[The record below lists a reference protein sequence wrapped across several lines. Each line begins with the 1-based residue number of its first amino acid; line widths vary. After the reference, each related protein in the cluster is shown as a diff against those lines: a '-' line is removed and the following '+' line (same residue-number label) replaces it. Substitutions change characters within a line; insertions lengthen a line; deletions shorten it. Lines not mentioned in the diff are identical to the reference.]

1 MSSRPSRPDT
11 REVNCQACLA
21 FTGDRSNCSGLVSD
35 FLTIPAG
42 SPFSTLRALKP
53 TGRKSAY
60 ARPGTSGRSRT
71 ARLTDT
77 AHLPSRRQPRAG
89 SSMVAQE
96 LPPRDHRH
104 AGHQNAVL
112 EATLETVAPV
122 RIGARHLHR
131 RPARSRRKARSAHVL

>member
-11 REVNCQACLA
+11 REINSQAGLA
-21 FTGDRSNCSGLVSD
+21 FAGDRSNCSGLVSD

-42 SPFSTLRALKP
+42 SPSSTSGVVQAP
-53 TGRKSAY
+53 GQKSAY
-60 ARPGTSGRSRT
+60 ARPVTSGPSRT

-77 AHLPSRRQPRAG
+77 AHLPSRRYPHAG
-89 SSMVAQE
+89 STMVDGEPQ
-96 LPPRDHRH
+96 PRDHRH

-112 EATLETVAPV
+112 EATIENVAPV

-131 RPARSRRKARSAHVL
+131 RPARSRRETRSAHVL

>member
-11 REVNCQACLA
+11 REINSQAGLA

-42 SPFSTLRALKP
+42 SPFSTPGAMKAP
-53 TGRKSAY
+53 GRRSAY
-60 ARPGTSGRSRT
+60 AQPGTSRAGRP

-96 LPPRDHRH
+96 LPPRDHCH
-104 AGHQNAVL
+104 AGHQNAFF
-112 EATLETVAPV
+112 EATIENVAPV

-131 RPARSRRKARSAHVL
+131 GSTHSRTETRSAHVL

>member
-1 MSSRPSRPDT
+1 MSYRPSRPDT
-11 REVNCQACLA
+11 REINCQACRA
-21 FTGDRSNCSGLVSD
+21 FTADRSNCSGLVSD
-35 FLTIPAG
+35 FLTVPAG

-60 ARPGTSGRSRT
+60 AQPGTSGRSRT

-104 AGHQNAVL
+104 AGHQNAFF
-112 EATLETVAPV
+112 EATIENVAPV

-131 RPARSRRKARSAHVL
+131 GSTHSRTETRSAHVL